1 MLLENLEIKKTHE
14 LNIQQFNDL
23 IFPLYNEFYKFIY
36 SILRNKTFTDD
47 VVQNSLLIALVKL
60 NTLHNLNKFKSWLF
74 TIGKREVI
82 KLLKTYQREVSYISE
97 VVDIIQYSIETPDDI
112 VIKNEEK
119 EKLLNLIYE
128 LPDNYKDLILLRYYN
143 QLPFREIAII
153 LNQNYNTIRIW
164 HKRAKRNIA
173 DKLKI

>member
-1 MLLENLEIKKTHE
+1 M
-14 LNIQQFNDL
+14 
-23 IFPLYNEFYKFIY
+23 
-36 SILRNKTFTDD
+36 
-47 VVQNSLLIALVKL
+47 
-60 NTLHNLNKFKSWLF
+60 
-74 TIGKREVI
+74 
-82 KLLKTYQREVSYISE
+82 LKTYQREVSYISE